1 MRWLPS
7 LVGIESVVLCLL
19 LAYWWSADL
28 DPAPQSPGSRLQPV
42 DSAAAMVLSAAIGTT
57 GTPAAV
63 DSTSERTAARSATAA
78 LDRGVILHGRLL
90 APNPLHELKQIRFS
104 LSRGPTWR
112 SAELHASGSYAVADL
127 DPGSWRVTCEVPG
140 YRRLHFEHTLTEAP
154 FQVLDIPLQAAI
166 VLPVFLRTRD
176 DKRLQAELARLGLWQ
191 GLAVVATR
199 EPLAADLEPTEQ
211 SMVRL
216 VGVGNHRQ
224 DSDLNR
230 RQDPT
235 AGDGVLELDE
245 TPPVHAALLLRHMV
259 LAQQRIDPG
268 QGELRFVVDLEEITA
283 RLAKVRLR
291 LLGPDGPL
299 ADAFVR
305 LSTAQGGGSAGKTDE
320 QGFVQIENVLPGI
333 TSVDI
338 SAKACESLHTHW
350 TLAPGVERDL
360 GDFVLTPSVELRGRV
375 VDAAGKPVRASLQW
389 TALDLWQPPHPSSDR
404 RSMNAD
410 GDGKFTILAGRRRYS
425 VRART
430 DDRQIGFAIVDG
442 ARAGSEPWVV
452 TVHKGNALRLRNAS
466 QQVRVGVIT
475 DPAGNLL
482 EVLRLEL
489 RWPEAAATLPDGDYR
504 LRVYDGH
511 GRPLGQ
517 EELRMAGAEVQ
528 KELR

>member
-28 DPAPQSPGSRLQPV
+28 DPAPQSPDSGLRPA
-42 DSAAAMVLSAAIGTT
+42 DSAAAMVSSAAIGAT

-63 DSTSERTAARSATAA
+63 DSTTERTAARPATAA
-78 LDRGVILHGRLL
+78 ADRGVILHGHLL
-90 APNPLHELKQIRFS
+90 APNPLHELEQIRFS
-104 LSRGPTWR
+104 LSRGQTWR

-127 DPGSWRVTCEVPG
+127 DPGTWRVICEVPG
-140 YRRLHFEHTLTEAP
+140 YRRMQFEHTLTEAP

-176 DKRLQAELARLGLWQ
+176 DQRLQTELAKLGLWQ

-211 SMVRL
+211 STVRL

-224 DSDLNR
+224 DGDLNR

-245 TPPVHAALLLRHMV
+245 APPVHAALLLRHMV

-268 QGELRFVVDLEEITA
+268 QAELRLVVDLEEVTA

-299 ADAFVR
+299 ANAVVW
-305 LSTAQGGGSAGKTDE
+305 LSTAQGGGSVGRSDE
-320 QGFVQIENVLPGI
+320 QGFVRIENVLPGI

-338 SAKACESLHTHW
+338 SAKACESIHTHW
-350 TLAPGVERDL
+350 TLVPSVERDL
-360 GDFVLTPSVELRGRV
+360 GDFVLNPFMELRGRV
-375 VDAAGKPVRASLQW
+375 VDAAGKPVRASVYW
-389 TALDLWQPPHPSSDR
+389 TALDLWQPPHPSSGR
-404 RSMNAD
+404 RSMSAD
-410 GDGKFTILAGRRRYS
+410 GEGNFSLPAGRRRYS
-425 VRART
+425 VCART
-430 DDRQIGFAIVDG
+430 DDRQIGYAIVDG
-442 ARAGSEPWVV
+442 ARAGSERFVV
-452 TVHKGNALRLRNAS
+452 TVQQGHTLGLRNVS

-489 RWPEAAATLPDGDYR
+489 RWPEATATLPDGDYR

-511 GRPLGQ
+511 GRLLGQ
-517 EELRMAGAEVQ
+517 EEFRVAGAEVQ